1 MDRLRKNFP
10 FPCKVCH
17 MSQLYNLSFLG
28 IVYSYS
34 YFYHNFKSMVMKA
47 ERDLTFDVFSHGQDY

>member
-1 MDRLRKNFP
+1 
-10 FPCKVCH
+10 